1 MFKIKSILL
10 VTCLFSL
17 LSGQF
22 LEAKCHKRSSPSRA
36 DYVIVGVGTAGAVM
50 AKRLTDDK
58 KTSVIALQVGENLTE
73 DPLIALSKN
82 TAITV
87 LYALIGFPLYENG
100 ETTPQPNADNR
111 ELEWAMAIN
120 LGGASSINGAAY
132 VRASPELFS
141 QWETIAGPNWSL
153 ARLLEVSKLIETYEG
168 TTQNPAARGEH
179 GPLTVQQD
187 PIISTVSSKFTQAV
201 VATCGV
207 HQIDDYNDPLSPIGA
222 SLQMQ
227 YTHRGPEGLLRV
239 SSANAF
245 LNDEVMTFGGKGVNG
260 RKLRVLLDSRA
271 LRTIW
276 KGNKAVGVEYL
287 SNGKIKKVYAKKGV
301 IVCSGLK
308 SSFFLLHSGVGP
320 ASLLESL
327 NIPVVYDNPNVGQ
340 GLVDQPGVRS
350 LFAIDPADNNVN
362 PNSIFIQISNL
373 PAPGGDPTVRRIR
386 FAGITFHIPGIVV
399 ASLSLLQPLSRGSLT
414 INSSDPLAP
423 PVIDLGTFT
432 NSSDLTLFQQGFQ
445 VYVKNIAE
453 YLSTNFPGYELL
465 FPDLATIS
473 DINLL
478 TDFLKETVSCNE
490 HFQSHCRM
498 APQDQGGVVDSNGFV
513 YGVQNLIV
521 ADNSVVPMCMDGA
534 PMSSAY
540 LIAANIAQLLIDNNQ

>member
-1 MFKIKSILL
+1 MFKIKSILS
-10 VTCLFSL
+10 VICLFSM
-17 LSGQF
+17 LSAPF
-22 LEAKCHKRSSPSRA
+22 LEARCLHKSSTTRA
-36 DYVIVGVGTAGAVM
+36 DYVIVGVGTAGAVL

-58 KTSVIALQVGENLTE
+58 KTSVIALQVGENLTK
-73 DPLIALSKN
+73 DPLIALAKN

-87 LYALIGFPLYENG
+87 LFSLIGFPLYENG

-132 VRASPELFS
+132 VRATPELFS
-141 QWETIAGPNWSL
+141 QWETIAGPNWSV
-153 ARLLEVSKLIETYEG
+153 ARLLEVSKQIETYEG
-168 TTQNPAARGEH
+168 TTQNPAARGET

-187 PIISTVSSKFTQAV
+187 PIVSTVSSKFTQAIV
-201 VATCGV
+201 NACGV
-207 HQIDDYNDPLSPIGA
+207 PQIDDYNDPLSPIGA

-227 YTHRGPEGLLRV
+227 YTHRGPDGALRV

-245 LNDEVMTFGGKGVNG
+245 LNSKVMTFDGKGVHG
-260 RKLRVLLDSRA
+260 RKLRVLLDSQA

-287 SNGKIKKVYAKKGV
+287 SNGKTKKVYANKGV
-301 IVCSGLK
+301 IVCAGLK

-327 NIPVVYDNPNVGQ
+327 NIPVVFDNPNVGQ
-340 GLVDQPGVRS
+340 GLVDQPGVRC
-350 LFAIDPADNNVN
+350 LFAIDPDDDNVN
-362 PNSIFIQISNL
+362 PNSLFVQISDL
-373 PAPGGDPTVRRIR
+373 PAPGGDPTIRQIR
-386 FAGITFHIPGIVV
+386 FAGLTFHIPGFVV
-399 ASLSLLQPLSRGSLT
+399 ATVDLLQPLSRGSLT
-414 INSSDPLAP
+414 INSADPLDP

-432 NSSDLTLFQQGFQ
+432 NSSDLTLYQQAFQ

-453 YLSTNFPGYELL
+453 YLEANFPGYELL
-465 FPDLATIS
+465 FPDLDVID
-473 DINLL
+473 DITLL
-478 TDFLKETVSCNE
+478 TAFLQETVSCNE

-498 APQDQGGVVDSNGFV
+498 APQQEGGVVDSNGFV

-521 ADNSVVPMCMDGA
+521 ADNSVVPLCMDGA

-540 LIAANIAQLLIDNNQ
+540 LIAANIAQLLIDSGQ